1 MDGAVIAYMTVG
13 KNWVSL
19 VILSV
24 SLVNGS
30 GRDSLLEELDKEV
43 SSSLQWPV
51 RLPEEADD
59 DGGEEDE
66 LDGDIARELSVSQV
80 GQTSKRLTHV

>member
-30 GRDSLLEELDKEV
+30 GRDSLLEELDKEI
-43 SSSLQWPV
+43 SSPLQWPIG
-51 RLPEEADD
+51 LSEETNNN
-59 DGGEEDE
+59 GGEEDE
-66 LDGDIARELSVSQV
+66 LDSHIACELGIS
-80 GQTSKRLTHV
+80 RL